1 MILLDTNQ
9 AMIATL
15 FSMYKKDELVN
26 VTEDDIR
33 KATLLGISR
42 FNNQFKSKY
51 GDIVLCYDTGNYWRK
66 EIFPEYK
73 ASRKKSQKSD
83 GIDWGKIYDYFR
95 KVRSEIKEV
104 FPYKTMY
111 LNQLEADD
119 IISVLV
125 ENLYDK
131 ENILIVSSDK
141 DFQQLQR
148 FPDVQQYSP
157 HKKNMIVCED
167 PEAFLIEHMVK
178 GDVSDGIPNVLSD
191 DDTFI
196 DPDKKQTTMT
206 KKRVNEAIG
215 HYTSGALDFEE
226 TQVKYIRNWIRNK
239 TMIDMTQIPQE
250 HKDRILDEWAEPTVG
265 DKSQVFEYMVNN
277 RLGDMVDIV
286 I

>member
-1 MILLDTNQ
+1 MILID
-9 AMIATL
+9 
-15 FSMYKKDELVN
+15 
-26 VTEDDIR
+26 
-33 KATLLGISR
+33 
-42 FNNQFKSKY
+42 NNQLLISNVFVAMKHSDIEDESTLRHLVVNTYRYYNQKFKNEY
-51 GDIVLCYDTGNYWRK
+51 GDMIICHDSSKCWRK
-66 EIFPEYK
+66 DIFEHYK
-73 ASRKKSQKSD
+73 SNRKKAKEKSQH
-83 GIDWGKIYDYFR
+83 DWNKIFNTMTTIR
-95 KVRSEIKEV
+95 GEIEES
-104 FPYKTMY
+104 FPWKNMSVPCT
-111 LNQLEADD
+111 EADD
-119 IISVLV
+119 IIAVITQNSSPMESIV
-125 ENLYDK
+125 
-131 ENILIVSSDK
+131 IVSSDK

>member
-9 AMIATL
+9 TMIATL
-15 FSMYKKDELVN
+15 FSMYKKNELVN

-42 FNNQFKSKY
+42 FNNQFKDKY
-51 GDIVLCYDTGNYWRK
+51 GEIVLCYDTGNYWRK
-66 EIFPEYK
+66 DIFPEYK
-73 ASRKKSQKSD
+73 ASRKKAQKSD
-83 GIDWGKIYDYFR
+83 GIDWGRIYGYFGT
-95 KVRSEIKEV
+95 VREEIKEV
-104 FPYKTMY
+104 FPFKSMY
-111 LNQLEADD
+111 LNHLEADD

-148 FPDVQQYSP
+148 FPNVQQYSP
-157 HKKNMIVCED
+157 NKKSMIVCED
-167 PEAFLIEHMVK
+167 PEAFLVEHMVK

-206 KKRVNEAIG
+206 KKRLNEAIG
-215 HYTSGALDFEE
+215 HYTSGALNFNE

-239 TMIDMTQIPQE
+239 TMIDMKEIPQE
-250 HKDRILDEWAEPTVG
+250 HKDRILDEWVKPMVG
-265 DKSQVFEYMVNN
+265 DNSQVFDYMVGN